1 SKHICISKFFLVQD
15 KGSAENPGSSEVEDN
30 ECGRSNPNGLD
41 ENMEVCE
48 GQAYPGQFPWTIAV
62 FIKGTYIGGGTLVA
76 PGVVLTSA
84 HKLRHVSEADIVVRA
99 GEWDHSTEAE
109 EFSHEESRVKE
120 IVRHEEFNYSTGA
133 NNLALLFLE
142 TPFEIK
148 DHIRTICLPKKVKS
162 LEGKRCTVAG
172 WGRQSYP
179 VKYNSDILKKIEL
192 PMVSRDTC
200 QRQLR
205 NTVMGRTFSLAPSLI
220 CAGGELD
227 KDACLGDGG
236 SALFCAL
243 EDGSDRYEQV
253 GIVNWGIECG
263 KKDVPATYTNVAMF
277 TDWIDQQL
285 KGHSA

>member
-1 SKHICISKFFLVQD
+1 
-15 KGSAENPGSSEVEDN
+15 
-30 ECGRSNPNGLD
+30 
-41 ENMEVCE
+41 
-48 GQAYPGQFPWTIAV
+48 TIAV
-62 FIKGTYIGGGTLVA
+62 FINGTFIGGGTIIA

-84 HKLRHVSEADIVVRA
+84 HKVRHVSEADIVVRA
-99 GEWDHSTEAE
+99 GEWDLSTTDE
-109 EFSHEESRVKE
+109 EFSYEESRVKK
-120 IVRHEEFNYSTGA
+120 IARHEEFNYRTGA

-148 DHIRTICLPKKVKS
+148 DHIRTICLPKEVKS
-162 LEGKRCTVAG
+162 LAGKRCMVAG
-172 WGRQSYP
+172 WGRQTYTEAH
-179 VKYNSDILKKIEL
+179 NSDILKKIDL

-205 NTVMGRTFSLAPSLI
+205 KTVMGRSYSLAPSLI

-253 GIVNWGIECG
+253 GIVNWGIQCG

-277 TDWIDQQL
+277 KEWIDSKVAENSISL
-285 KGHSA
+285 